1 MLLLLIYPRARGGR
15 GAVTA
20 GWVGVCVF
28 AVRAQPAALD
38 EDAVAL
44 DERNN

>member
-1 MLLLLIYPRARGGR
+1 M
-15 GAVTA
+15 AVVVVTVYIEMQA
-20 GWVGVCVF
+20 D
-28 AVRAQPAALD
+28 RAALD